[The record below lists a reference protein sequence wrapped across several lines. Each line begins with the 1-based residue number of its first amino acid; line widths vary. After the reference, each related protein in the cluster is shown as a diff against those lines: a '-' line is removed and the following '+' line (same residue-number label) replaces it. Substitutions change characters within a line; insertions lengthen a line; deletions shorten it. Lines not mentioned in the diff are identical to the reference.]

1 MEYLQWGDIS
11 CDKGGVGSLRGGG
24 LVKYVGMQLGS
35 YVGGLKWL
43 PLGLDFISGWV
54 KDRFIIVGENISLGL
69 GGGGLMFWNLQYFR
83 FLKGVQY
90 A

>member
-1 MEYLQWGDIS
+1 M
-11 CDKGGVGSLRGGG
+11 GSLRGGG
-24 LVKYVGMQLGS
+24 LVKYVDMQLGS

-69 GGGGLMFWNLQYFR
+69 GGGGFNVLEFAIFS
-83 FLKGVQY
+83 FS
-90 A
+90 

>member
-1 MEYLQWGDIS
+1 MEYLQWGDVS

-24 LVKYVGMQLGS
+24 LVKYVDMQLGS

-69 GGGGLMFWNLQYFR
+69 GGGGFNVLEFAMFSFS
-83 FLKGVQY
+83 
-90 A
+90 

>member
-1 MEYLQWGDIS
+1 
-11 CDKGGVGSLRGGG
+11 
-24 LVKYVGMQLGS
+24 MQLGS

-69 GGGGLMFWNLQYFR
+69 GGGGVLMFWNLQYFR

-90 A
+90 AGLFFFLGGGDSSFGILFTFVLGFVWRK

>member
-1 MEYLQWGDIS
+1 MD
-11 CDKGGVGSLRGGG
+11 
-24 LVKYVGMQLGS
+24 MQLGS

-69 GGGGLMFWNLQYFR
+69 GGGGFNVLEFAIFS
-83 FLKGVQY
+83 FS
-90 A
+90 

>member
-1 MEYLQWGDIS
+1 MD
-11 CDKGGVGSLRGGG
+11 
-24 LVKYVGMQLGS
+24 MQLGS

-69 GGGGLMFWNLQYFR
+69 GGG
-83 FLKGVQY
+83 V
-90 A
+90 